1 MQEEVSVMQRLKST
15 KNGRLVLKFL
25 VALFYGVI
33 SAISINW
40 FLSNAH
46 SYSVGVTGLSQL
58 VQGVLEL
65 GHISISL
72 SWLILIFNIPLFIF
86 AWRAFDAHYLIF
98 SLLAVVFS
106 SIFIS
111 IIPHEQ
117 FVSDP
122 LTNSV
127 IGAALFGFGIG
138 YCFNYGF
145 TTGGTDI
152 IVSYAQVKYHKKVGA
167 MNNIVNGIILIGSAI
182 AFGPERIIYSL
193 IGMLITSFTMDYVF
207 VWQKDVSVSIFT
219 KKPQAMTKALKH
231 WVHGATLLS
240 GTGIYTG
247 EPTDV
252 IVVVAQKGQVNMLK
266 HLVKATDPQSFIT
279 VVSASAEMGNYNR
292 QLFND

>member
-1 MQEEVSVMQRLKST
+1 MQRLKST
-15 KNGRLVLKFL
+15 KNGRLFWKLL
-25 VALFYGVI
+25 VAIYYGVL

-40 FLSNAH
+40 FLGNAN
-46 SYSVGVTGLSQL
+46 SYSVGITGLSQL
-58 VQGVLEL
+58 VQGVFGLF
-65 GHISISL
+65 HVSVSL
-72 SWLILIFNIPLFIF
+72 SLLILIFNIPLFIF
-86 AWRAFDAHYLIF
+86 AWRAFDTHYLVF
-98 SLLAVVFS
+98 SLLSVVFS
-106 SIFIS
+106 SVFIS
-111 IIPHEQ
+111 IIPHEE

-127 IGAALFGFGIG
+127 IGAALFGLSIG
-138 YCFNYGF
+138 TCFNYGF

-152 IVSYAQVKYHKKVGA
+152 IVTYVQVKYHKKVGVV
-167 MNNIVNGIILIGSAI
+167 NNIVNAIILLGSAI
-182 AFGPERIIYSL
+182 AFGPTRIIYSL

-219 KKPQAMTKALKH
+219 KEPEKMTKALRH

-252 IVVVAQKGQVNMLK
+252 IIVVAQKGQVNMLK
-266 HLVKATDPQSFIT
+266 QLVKATDPNSFIT
-279 VVSASAEMGNYNR
+279 VVSASAEMGNYHR

>member
-1 MQEEVSVMQRLKST
+1 MQRLKAT
-15 KNGRLVLKFL
+15 KSGRLIWKGLIAVSF
-25 VALFYGVI
+25 GI
-33 SAISINW
+33 ICAISINW

-46 SYSVGVTGLSQL
+46 SYSVGVTGLAQL
-58 VQGVLEL
+58 VQGLFSLV
-65 GHISISL
+65 HIDVSL
-72 SWLILIFNIPLFIF
+72 SLLILIFNIPLFIF
-86 AWRAFDAHYLIF
+86 AWRAFDLNYLIF
-98 SLLAVVFS
+98 SLMTVVSCSLFL
-106 SIFIS
+106 S

-117 FVSDP
+117 FVTDP

-127 IGAALFGFGIG
+127 IGAALFGFGVGI
-138 YCFNYGF
+138 CFNNGF

-152 IVSYAQVKYHKKVGA
+152 IVTYAQVKYHKKVGA
-167 MNNIVNGIILIGSAI
+167 INNVINGLILIGAAI
-182 AFGPERIIYSL
+182 AFGPARIIYSL
-193 IGMLITSFTMDYVF
+193 IGMLITSFAMDYVF

-219 KKPQAMTKALKH
+219 KKPMKMCDALRN

-266 HLVKATDPQSFIT
+266 KLVKATDPQSFIT
-279 VVSASAEMGNYNR
+279 VVSASTEMGNYNR